1 MEVGSVIARL
11 KADLKS
17 FDDAFA
23 HASRVLASP
32 HHNILIVSQFPVKS

>member
-17 FDDAFA
+17 FEDGFA
-23 HASRVLASP
+23 RAARVFTSILA
-32 HHNILIVSQFPVKS
+32 V